1 MLTEEIMV
9 AKIAKVI
16 NLFTISES
24 KIYMGGFMIK
34 DDNSFQL
41 MLGFPE
47 LCNLTKMSLIFSNF
61 HKDLLIKNLA
71 N

>member
-24 KIYMGGFMIK
+24 KMYMGEFMIK

-47 LCNLTKMSLIFSNF
+47 LYNLTKMSLIFSNF